1 MDREGVERGYM
12 NEKDRNICQSAILLK
27 RERKK
32 CTENENENT
41 EYMNEKDRNISQSA
55 VSLKRKRKKWTE
67 NERERW
73 TEGEERVYE

>member
-32 CTENENENT
+32 CTENENEI
-41 EYMNEKDRNISQSA
+41 RIQSI
-55 VSLKRKRKKWTE
+55 
-67 NERERW
+67 
-73 TEGEERVYE
+73 